1 MKVSFDFKVNS
12 VIEILILSD
21 FLVYFSFGLLA
32 PIFAIYISGNI
43 EGGDLQ
49 VVGAATA
56 IYWIVRSVTSAPL
69 SRYMDRTDGER
80 DEFAFMFLGL
90 LVATFVPLFY
100 IAANQPWHIYVLQGL
115 LAICFTMAVPAW
127 RILFTNHLDKG
138 KTGFEWSLEDVAFGM
153 STAISA
159 YVGSVVAERF
169 GFPTL
174 FVSMSAVCFMG
185 ALMLWPVRREIK
197 TRREVLRLKKSRTIK
212 EKAPLVRAGK

>member
-1 MKVSFDFKVNS
+1 M
-12 VIEILILSD
+12 
-21 FLVYFSFGLLA
+21 
-32 PIFAIYISGNI
+32 
-43 EGGDLQ
+43 
-49 VVGAATA
+49 
-56 IYWIVRSVTSAPL
+56 TSAPL

-159 YVGSVVAERF
+159 YVGSVVAGAVWLPDPF
-169 GFPTL
+169 CLNG
-174 FVSMSAVCFMG
+174 AVCFMG
-185 ALMLWPVRREIK
+185 ALMLWQFAA
-197 TRREVLRLKKSRTIK
+197 RLKRGARFYVSKNPEPPKKRRRLSGPGSDRGRK
-212 EKAPLVRAGK
+212 M